1 MLHPKY
7 NRIDYGEQLIP
18 PDGYELVQAIGTTY
32 SLDLEALMVLPVAL
46 FYAQTLDGNPEELRY
61 DMLDAITRAADKI
74 TVYCQK
80 GQIKVPQK
88 YHHLM
93 AYWEKGIEEVIM
105 ADHVRSF
112 HPKVWVI
119 RYECKGQPPLYRVLV
134 TSRNLTYARDWDVA
148 FSTDGKVSDKDQASN
163 KPLIHFLQYLSSQSN
178 RQISS
183 TFYQDLSKVRFD
195 IPDKF
200 EDLKFMPIGIKN
212 PEKDKPYIN
221 PLTV

>member
-7 NRIDYGEQLIP
+7 DRIDYGEQLIP

-93 AYWEKGIEEVIM
+93 AYWEN
-105 ADHVRSF
+105 F
-112 HPKVWVI
+112 HMI
-119 RYECKGQPPLYRVLV
+119 
-134 TSRNLTYARDWDVA
+134 
-148 FSTDGKVSDKDQASN
+148 
-163 KPLIHFLQYLSSQSN
+163 
-178 RQISS
+178 
-183 TFYQDLSKVRFD
+183 
-195 IPDKF
+195 
-200 EDLKFMPIGIKN
+200 
-212 PEKDKPYIN
+212 
-221 PLTV
+221 